1 MLALSSIFPVVAGLV
16 LLVAPA
22 SADRTWA
29 GGVNMQAACQEQYA
43 NSSEQAILDG
53 SSAYDWYCY
62 NPTAGEISGGVN
74 VDEYCQFTYGGTA
87 YADPQGGGAYDWGC
101 YYP

>member
-1 MLALSSIFPVVAGLV
+1 MLAPSGIFGVVAGLV
-16 LLVAPA
+16 LLAAPA
-22 SADRTWA
+22 SARTWA

-43 NSSEQAILDG
+43 NSSEQGILNG
-53 SSAYDWYCY
+53 SGAYDWYCY
-62 NPTAGEISGGVN
+62 DPNTGNSGGVN
-74 VDEYCQFTYGGTA
+74 VDEYCQFTYGGSA